1 MLSEIFIAPSKILM
15 GTAAVNQNKFYNKQF
30 KNLWDAEVRVFSQ
43 WGEDGIL
50 DYLCFELGLVKPKVL
65 ELGSGNFT
73 ECNSR
78 FLAENLNASVV
89 AVDSRRDLIPTLE
102 SLPVY
107 WKTSI
112 LPINMWITPKT
123 IIEIQEKALDFLEK
137 IEIISL
143 DIDGNDYW
151 VAKNLDLSDVKIIVV
166 EYNPLFGSEKAVSI
180 PRKDDFDR
188 TSAHF
193 SNLYYGVSLKAWTN
207 HFGEHNFKFIGT
219 NRVGNNAFFIAGDY
233 ANNLSIPL
241 PNLSD
246 LEKYVDWRVRES
258 RDKNGRLT
266 YLSNTDR
273 QRLIADMPLVN
284 LETKEEI
291 FVRDLIK

>member
-207 HFGEHNFKFIGT
+207 YFGEHNFKFIGT